1 MQHLYCITWQKINNN
16 ITKIFHLFPQLMLH
30 RYFEQRYETQTFYF
44 HIDNAQIEEFKITIL
59 SNKETDSI
67 RQILDQNSTL
77 SGSSTI
83 GHTGSTQCDS
93 ASTNS
98 SISQWGNLER
108 NHHLPPNP
116 QWTMEMFPLQSTNGK
131 ERHRFSKQI
140 LPTACIISGQNE
152 NNNGTWG

>member
-1 MQHLYCITWQKINNN
+1 
-16 ITKIFHLFPQLMLH
+16 MLH

-116 QWTMEMFPLQSTNGK
+116 Q
-131 ERHRFSKQI
+131 
-140 LPTACIISGQNE
+140 
-152 NNNGTWG
+152 